1 MSYYN
6 TPDAELIQSTDVAV
20 TNALT
25 EPDLLAALTL
35 YGYGED
41 ELTAAKDRLSA
52 FQKAVTGRGDDLG
65 LQVGS
70 TESLTD
76 ARAVF
81 HKQVYMRHV
90 TIARV
95 LFQDEPGTLRRLGLN
110 GPRERAAAGWLT
122 QAEQLYHT
130 VGDDKVLQDR
140 LTPRGLTPGT
150 TAAAADEL
158 ARLRLLDGRQENRKG
173 LKQQGTLDRKGIRY
187 ETAKWISGYKQVAT
201 VALADHPEWLERIG
215 FLNRSEK

>member
-6 TPDAELIQSTDVAV
+6 TPDAELIQSADVAV
-20 TNALT
+20 TNALI

-41 ELTAAKDRLSA
+41 ELAAADGRFKA

-65 LQVGS
+65 LQVDS

-95 LFQDEPGTLRRLGLN
+95 LFQDEPGTLRRLGLD
-110 GPRERAAAGWLT
+110 GARERTTAGWMT
-122 QAEQLYHT
+122 QVGQLYQT
-130 VGDDKVLQDR
+130 LGDDKALQDR
-140 LTPRGLTPGT
+140 LTPRGLSPQT
-150 TAAAADEL
+150 TSAASDEL
-158 ARLRLLDGRQENRKG
+158 ARLRRLDGQQENRKG
-173 LKQQGTLDRKGIRY
+173 LRQQGSLDRKGIRY
-187 ETAKWISGYKQVAT
+187 EAAKWLSGYKQVAM
-201 VALADHPEWLERIG
+201 VALADHPEWLERLG